1 MRIGPKRS
9 IRQSKDQMG
18 HRGGLWWFTDLSL
31 ADLTGSESTEGIMS
45 GLQVL
50 QENASAGDL
59 RRPE

>member
-9 IRQSKDQMG
+9 IRQSKDHMG